1 MVHEDLDTRFHP
13 CARKMNASH
22 SSENS
27 MKQVDTIYIN
37 GKFETPHG
45 SELMTLIDPVT
56 EQDAAQV
63 MLADEVDARRAIA
76 AASAAY
82 GELAG
87 TSRALRMEWLQRLH
101 DVVAAAEEELTAQMI
116 DEYGGP
122 VRFSNPTAKRA
133 AASFAS
139 ARTLLADYPFERQ
152 VGTARVVMEPL
163 GVVGLIT
170 PWNANYGFICSKLA
184 MAIAAGSTAVIKPS
198 ELSARQTELLTRV
211 LHRADLPP
219 GLFNIVTGRGDTVG
233 AEIVRHPGI
242 AKISFTGSTA
252 VGKSIAR
259 GAVDTMKR
267 VTLEL
272 GGKSPTVLLD
282 DANFAK
288 AVPFA
293 AMAATMNSGQA
304 CLAGTR
310 LLVPRTRMQEAHERI
325 VAAFQAMRVGD
336 PRDTATSI
344 GPMVTRKQ
352 YERVQGYIRK
362 GIDEGARLLTGGL
375 GRPDGLERGY
385 FVRPTVFGNVSNQ
398 MSIAREEIFGPV
410 LSVIAYDDEE
420 QAVALANDTIYGLH
434 AYVFSGESA
443 RANRV
448 ASRIV
453 AGRVFI
459 NGLYDEA
466 LAPFGGF
473 KQSGLGR
480 EFGIFGF
487 EEYLEPKALLGSDKS
502 L

>member
-1 MVHEDLDTRFHP
+1 
-13 CARKMNASH
+13 
-22 SSENS
+22 
-27 MKQVDTIYIN
+27 MKQVNTIYIN

-45 SELMTLIDPVT
+45 SELLTLLDPVT

-63 MLADEVDARRAIA
+63 LLADEVDAQRAIA

-82 GELAG
+82 CELAG
-87 TSRALRMEWLQRLH
+87 SSRAQRMEWLQRLH
-101 DVVAAAEEELTAQMI
+101 NVVAAAEEELTAQMI
-116 DEYGGP
+116 EEYGGP
-122 VRFSNPTAKRA
+122 LRFSNPTAKRA

-139 ARTLLADYPFERQ
+139 AHRLLADYPFERQ
-152 VGTARVVMEPL
+152 VGTSRVIMESL

-198 ELSARQTELLTRV
+198 ELSARQTDLLTRV
-211 LHRADLPP
+211 LHRAGVPP

-259 GAVDTMKR
+259 GAVETMKR

-282 DANFAK
+282 DADFAK
-288 AVPFA
+288 AMPFA

-310 LLVPRTRMQEAHERI
+310 LLVPRTRMQEAQELI
-325 VAAFQAMRVGD
+325 VAEFEAMRVGD
-336 PRDTATSI
+336 PREAATNI

-352 YERVQGYIRK
+352 YERVQGYIKR
-362 GIDEGARLLTGGL
+362 GIDEGATLLTGGL
-375 GRPDGLERGY
+375 GRPQGLERGY

-434 AYVFSGESA
+434 AYVFSGESG

-459 NGLYDEA
+459 NGLYDEPV
-466 LAPFGGF
+466 APFGGF
-473 KQSGLGR
+473 KQSGVGR
-480 EFGIFGF
+480 EFGIFGL
-487 EEYLEPKALLGSDKS
+487 EEYLEPKAVLGYDKS

>member
-1 MVHEDLDTRFHP
+1 
-13 CARKMNASH
+13 MNASH
-22 SSENS
+22 SSKSS
-27 MKQVDTIYIN
+27 MKEVNTIYIN

-45 SELMTLIDPVT
+45 SELLTLVDPVT

-63 MLADEVDARRAIA
+63 VLADEVDAQRAIA

-82 GELAG
+82 RELAG
-87 TSRALRMEWLQRLH
+87 SSRELRMEWLQRLH
-101 DVVAAAEEELTAQMI
+101 DVVAAAEEDLTAQMI
-116 DEYGGP
+116 EEYGGP
-122 VRFSNPTAKRA
+122 VRFSNPTARRA

-139 ARTLLADYPFERQ
+139 ARTLLADYSFERQ

-198 ELSARQTELLTRV
+198 ELSARQTDLLTRV
-211 LHRADLPP
+211 LHRADVPP

-282 DANFAK
+282 DADFAK
-288 AVPFA
+288 AMPFA

-310 LLVPRTRMQEAHERI
+310 LLVPRTRLQEAHELI
-325 VAAFQAMRVGD
+325 VAAFEAMRVGD
-336 PRDTATSI
+336 PRDAATNI

-352 YERVQGYIRK
+352 YERVQGYIQR
-362 GIDEGARLLTGGL
+362 GIDEGATLLTGGP

-385 FVRPTVFGNVSNQ
+385 FVRPTVFGDVSNQ
-398 MSIAREEIFGPV
+398 MTIAREEIFGPV
-410 LSVIAYDDEE
+410 FSVIAYDDEE
-420 QAVALANDTIYGLH
+420 HAVALANDTIYGLH
-434 AYVFSGESA
+434 AYVFSGERA

-459 NGLYDEA
+459 NGLYDEP

-487 EEYLEPKALLGSDKS
+487 EQYLEPKAVFGNDKS